1 MSLYPQSSAY
11 GHQMA
16 YPPQGYGA
24 PVPPPNSYY
33 APPPPP
39 VFQHFDPNTFRRD
52 YSSRLSNLT
61 VNSRPIIQSLSMI
74 AQEYTQFAEVVV
86 QCIEQHLRRVPPWM
100 KLPAFYLL
108 DAISKNVYDPY
119 ARHFAPIVAN
129 LFIETYEAVDPTTR
143 SKMEEMLLTWRNGAP
158 NGRELFG
165 VVPQLAI
172 EQHIWGSGATHNTVR
187 SPRQRPRRRP
197 NCCTK
202 QSGGRSASSS
212 SISQA
217 QVLSELEFVLG
228 QKERALQTN
237 PYDKATQHHVSILQ
251 QLRTLVLVGVSQEEL
266 RQILSQLRTLATPA
280 APAPAAPSVSVSAP
294 TAYTSAPA
302 FTPPPPMPTAP
313 PVMPQP
319 SYQQAPSYPIS
330 SEQPKAEPIDL
341 SRFLAPQPAPAAS
354 TSTAAPVSDITNLF
368 NALVK
373 AGVVSSSATPTGA
386 GATAKPE
393 EQMQP
398 ADPEREAARAYRKSV
413 LSHKVKLT
421 SADITRQRPPIVDL
435 LYNKLPTQC
444 KQCGLRFPNSPSG
457 KKQHEDHLDMHFRQN
472 RKASQ
477 AVGRGHS
484 RSWFVSLEDWIHGD
498 SVDVKGKGRADGR
511 TLSSKAAVAE
521 EAAKR
526 EAELRAMH
534 VVVPPGDEAKPISCP
549 ICKEPLKS
557 EFLEDDEEWV
567 WRNAVKKDDR
577 IYHATC
583 HAEAVASKS
592 SLAVR
597 LRNEASSRSRSR
609 TPEANTPP
617 KVLAMLNGDSRMSES
632 PSPSKIAGLKRKAE
646 DETSTA
652 ATDETDAPQAKR
664 VAT

>member
-1 MSLYPQSSAY
+1 MSSPAY
-11 GHQMA
+11 HQLA
-16 YPPQGYGA
+16 YPPQGYGV
-24 PVPPPNSYY
+24 PMPPPNVYY
-33 APPPPP
+33 APPPPAP
-39 VFQHFDPNTFRRD
+39 QPIYQHFDPNSFRRD
-52 YSSRLSNLT
+52 YITRLSNLT

-74 AQEYTQFAEVVV
+74 AQEYTRFADVVV
-86 QCIEQHLRRVPPWM
+86 QCIDQHIRRVPAWM

-129 LFIETYEAVDPTTR
+129 LFIETYEAVDPQTR

-172 EQHIWGSGATHNTVR
+172 EQHIWGSGATQTA
-187 SPRQRPRRRP
+187 
-197 NCCTK
+197 
-202 QSGGRSASSS
+202 QSGSRISNA

-228 QKERALQTN
+228 QKERLLHQN
-237 PYDKATQHHVSILQ
+237 PYDKGTQHHVTILQ
-251 QLRTLVLVGVSQEEL
+251 QLRALVQVGVSQEEL
-266 RQILSQLRTLATPA
+266 RQILTQLRTLSTPT
-280 APAPAAPSVSVSAP
+280 APAAQPPSVPMLASSSYAASP
-294 TAYTSAPA
+294 S
-302 FTPPPPMPTAP
+302 FTPLPSMPAVPPPA
-313 PVMPQP
+313 PQP
-319 SYQQAPSYPIS
+319 SYPQHPSYSVP
-330 SEQPKAEPIDL
+330 SEQPKVEPIDL
-341 SRFLAPQPAPAAS
+341 SRFLTAQPAATPS
-354 TSTAAPVSDITNLF
+354 TSAAPPVSDITNLF

-373 AGVVSSSATPTGA
+373 AGVVPSSGTPSGTPTGA
-386 GATAKPE
+386 GAASKQE
-393 EQMQP
+393 EQPQVVIDSVRD
-398 ADPEREAARAYRKSV
+398 ASREYRKSV
-413 LSHKVKLT
+413 LSHKVKLS
-421 SADITRQRPPIVDL
+421 SADIVRQRLPIVDL
-435 LYNKLPTQC
+435 LYTSLPTQC
-444 KQCGLRFPNSPSG
+444 KQCGVRFPTTASG
-457 KKQHEDHLDMHFRQN
+457 KKQFEDHLDMHFRQN

-484 RSWFVSLEDWIHGD
+484 RSWFVSLEDWIHSGV
-498 SVDVKGKGRADGR
+498 VDVKGKGRADGR
-511 TLSSKAAVAE
+511 TLSSKAAAAE

-567 WRNAVKKDDR
+567 WRNAIKKDER

-609 TPEANTPP
+609 TPEARTPP
-617 KVLAMLNGDSRMSES
+617 RTLATLHPDSRMSES
-632 PSPSKIAGLKRKAE
+632 PTPSKLAGTKRKAE
-646 DETSTA
+646 DEA
-652 ATDETDAPQAKR
+652 AQLTKNGPDRPHVKR
-664 VAT
+664 IAT

>member
-1 MSLYPQSSAY
+1 MSLYPQSSSY

-24 PVPPPNSYY
+24 PVPPPNPYY
-33 APPPPP
+33 APPQPPP

-52 YSSRLSNLT
+52 YSTRLSNLT

-74 AQEYTQFAEVVV
+74 AQEYTQFADVVV
-86 QCIEQHLRRVPPWM
+86 QCIEQHIRRVPAWM

-129 LFIETYEAVDPTTR
+129 LFVETYEAVDPTTR

-172 EQHIWGSGATHNTVR
+172 EQHIWGSGASHHHT
-187 SPRQRPRRRP
+187 
-197 NCCTK
+197 
-202 QSGGRSASSS
+202 QSVGRSSSSS

-228 QKERALQTN
+228 QKERALQSN
-237 PYDKATQHHVSILQ
+237 PYDKGTQHHVSVLQ
-251 QLRTLVLVGVSQEEL
+251 QLRTLVQVGVSQEEL
-266 RQILSQLRTLATPA
+266 RQILSQLRTLA
-280 APAPAAPSVSVSAP
+280 APAGPSAPVSAP
-294 TAYTSAPA
+294 TPYAAAPA

-313 PVMPQP
+313 PPIPQP
-319 SYQQAPSYPIS
+319 TYQQPPSYSVP

-341 SRFLAPQPAPAAS
+341 SRFLAPPPPPAAS

-386 GATAKPE
+386 GATAKSE
-393 EQMQP
+393 EQMP
-398 ADPEREAARAYRKSV
+398 PVDPEREAARAYRRSV

-435 LYNKLPTQC
+435 LYNNLATQC
-444 KQCGLRFPNSPSG
+444 KQCGIRFPGSANG
-457 KKQHEDHLDMHFRQN
+457 KKQLEDHLDMHFRQN

-511 TLSSKAAVAE
+511 TLSSKAVAAE

-549 ICKEPLKS
+549 ICKEQLKS

-583 HAEAVASKS
+583 HAEAVASKTN
-592 SLAVR
+592 LAVR

-617 KVLAMLNGDSRMSES
+617 KVLAVLNGDSRMSES

-646 DETSTA
+646 DEA
-652 ATDETDAPQAKR
+652 ANSGKPESDAPQAKR